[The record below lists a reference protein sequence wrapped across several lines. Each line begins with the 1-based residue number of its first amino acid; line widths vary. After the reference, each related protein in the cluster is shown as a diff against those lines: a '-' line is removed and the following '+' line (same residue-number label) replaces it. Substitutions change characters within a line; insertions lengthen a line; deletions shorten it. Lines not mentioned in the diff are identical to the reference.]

1 MTQTNLKLLVEIAQL
16 RVRRARNHLD
26 RQREDVAGLE
36 RAGQDTTT
44 SKRLLKISEQ
54 ALATLADDRDRLTKG
69 SDGQPRGAA
78 RSHSASSGLGAARVE
93 I

>member
-26 RQREDVAGLE
+26 RQCEDVARLE
-36 RAGQDTTT
+36 RAGQDATT

-69 SDGQPRGAA
+69 AMDNREA
-78 RSHSASSGLGAARVE
+78 RQEVIQNLQV
-93 I
+93 

>member
-16 RVRRARNHLD
+16 RVRRARNHVD

-44 SKRLLKISEQ
+44 SKRLLKISE
-54 ALATLADDRDRLTKG
+54 RSRLLPMIGTG
-69 SDGQPRGAA
+69 SPRGAMDNREA
-78 RSHSASSGLGAARVE
+78 RQEVIQHLQV
-93 I
+93 